1 MLPLFRF
8 YIQTLL
14 TLCLVLP
21 SMFISWGL
29 IASFINLNWIY
40 MDIANWEDKSR
51 ALLLFASIF
60 VSIIATAHKRV
71 FLVSNNLSRRIR

>member
-40 MDIANWEDKSR
+40 MDIANWEDISR
-51 ALLLFASIF
+51 ALLLFSSVF
-60 VSIIATAHKRV
+60 VSAVIVAYKKGLFDV
-71 FLVSNNLSRRIR
+71 